1 MKDPDPQQVEMTTVK
16 VRYVCRLLRTFGIL
30 PSSVA
35 TTALEIGN
43 PGDAVLGA
51 QNSLPVSAP
60 LTPDGAMSVAV
71 AGLQSRVS
79 RAARGG
85 LITSE

>member
-1 MKDPDPQQVEMTTVK
+1 MKDPDPQQVEMTCVTSAVSCGRSEFCLPLWRRRRSK
-16 VRYVCRLLRTFGIL
+16 SAIRVMRY
-30 PSSVA
+30 S
-35 TTALEIGN
+35 
-43 PGDAVLGA
+43 GA

-60 LTPDGAMSVAV
+60 LTPDGAMSVVV